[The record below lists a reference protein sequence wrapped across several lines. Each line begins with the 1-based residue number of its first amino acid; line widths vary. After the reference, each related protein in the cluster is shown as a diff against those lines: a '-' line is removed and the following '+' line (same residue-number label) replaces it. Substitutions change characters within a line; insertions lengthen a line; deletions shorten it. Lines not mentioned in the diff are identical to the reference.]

1 MLRAPDSYRARV
13 VPGQGEATEGLPPRR
28 EPCPL
33 ASQRCPGRAGAG
45 RVITRGEHGGVRDA
59 AGRARD
65 PAKGDR
71 RARRPRFSVCHP
83 LRDARRHDFV

>member
-1 MLRAPDSYRARV
+1 MLRAPDSYRARA
-13 VPGQGEATEGLPPRR
+13 VPGQGEATEGLRLPPRR

-59 AGRARD
+59 AAGPGTRRRVTGVLAD
-65 PAKGDR
+65 PGFQCAIR
-71 RARRPRFSVCHP
+71 
-83 LRDARRHDFV
+83 